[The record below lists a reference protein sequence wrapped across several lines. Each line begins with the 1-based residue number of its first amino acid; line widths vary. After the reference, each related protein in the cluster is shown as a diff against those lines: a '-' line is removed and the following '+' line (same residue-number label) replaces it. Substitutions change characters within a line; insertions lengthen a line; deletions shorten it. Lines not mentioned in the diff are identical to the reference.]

1 MKPWHVG
8 AILALL
14 LRAAAPLHAD
24 EIRQLFNG
32 KDLSGWVID
41 GPTEYKD
48 KTTGQTLPL
57 WTVRDGKIVTAGRG
71 FGFLRYDGEQFADF
85 KLHVEYRMSKNAN
98 SGIGIRTGKFDP
110 KKSAATRPSYFS
122 YEVQLLDD
130 AGKKADKHS
139 SGSLYRYAAP
149 KVNAVKPSPEWNTV
163 EIECRG
169 PRIRIA
175 MNGQEVLDVDQ
186 TTIPETKNKPLKGY
200 ICLQSHTNQVEF
212 RKVWIEP
219 IQSRDAK

>member
-8 AILALL
+8 AIVALVL
-14 LRAAAPLHAD
+14 GAAAPLHAD
-24 EIRQLFNG
+24 EVRQLFNG

-48 KTTGQTLPL
+48 KATGQTLPL

-71 FGFLRYDGEQFADF
+71 FGFLRHDREQFADF

-110 KKSAATRPSYFS
+110 KKSAVTRPSYFS

-130 AGKKADKHS
+130 AGKKADKHG
-139 SGSLYRYAAP
+139 SGSLYRYVAP

-175 MNGQEVLDVDQ
+175 MNGHEVLDVDQ
-186 TTIPETKNKPLKGY
+186 TTIPEIKNKPLKGY
-200 ICLQSHTNQVEF
+200 VCLQSHTNQVEF

-219 IQSRDAK
+219 IQSTEAK